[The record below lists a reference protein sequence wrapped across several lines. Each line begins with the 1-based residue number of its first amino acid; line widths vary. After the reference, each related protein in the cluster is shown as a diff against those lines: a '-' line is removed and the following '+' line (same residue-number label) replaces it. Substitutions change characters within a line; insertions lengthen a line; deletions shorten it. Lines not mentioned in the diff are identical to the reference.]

1 MIEWELKEA
10 QRSDWRV
17 KMRTS
22 NLQGL
27 ESCRRKL
34 PERKEVGSS
43 REARQEEG
51 LS

>member
-1 MIEWELKEA
+1 MIKWELKEA

-17 KMRTS
+17 KKETN

-34 PERKEVGSS
+34 PERKVVGSS
-43 REARQEEG
+43 REARSEA
-51 LS
+51 